1 MYRDPSIL
9 AFIKEELET
18 SPLTEAENTFLTL
31 LLVDNP
37 KFDECHFMHRFL
49 RFFRGKDKYLEKT
62 AAFAWGEVNAAKDLA
77 GLEEISA
84 KLGRALELLYTGCSL
99 KPIEDRP
106 ELWRWSEE
114 LEVYYHVKNRRYTRE
129 NLCAGIR
136 ADSEIHHFPS
146 KDFHHWQGYGRTEEI
161 FQHDYLLDPFKS
173 PLNYYYTR
181 HWDGKDDLVQY
192 LRTGPRELPEGVCER
207 EWLAA
212 QRERKGIPDR
222 DYNTIFAR
230 PLTQGSAVL

>member
-18 SPLTEAENTFLTL
+18 SPLTAAENTFLSL

-49 RFFRGKDKYLEKT
+49 RFLCGKDKYLEK
-62 AAFAWGEVNAAKDLA
+62 AASFAWGEVNAAKELA
-77 GLEEISA
+77 GLEEVSF

-129 NLCAGIR
+129 NLSAGIR

-146 KDFHHWQGYGRTEEI
+146 KDFHFWQGYGRSEEI

-192 LRTGPRELPEGVCER
+192 LRTGPRELPEGVSAE
-207 EWLAA
+207 EWLVA

-222 DYNTIFAR
+222 DYNAIFSR
-230 PLTQGSAVL
+230 SLTQSSALL